1 MSGKLPAGHNGAK
14 MRQSTP
20 DHSPRGASSPDPEAN
35 NARAGLK
42 GNKDVFARIT
52 GAAFR
57 GILVAMLFAMPTL
70 ILPASATESP
80 EIILFIALLGSA
92 LAFTEYY
99 SHFPSFVEFR
109 NAPPINRMRF
119 AAAAATVGALS
130 LLAAHPLAP
139 TGLTALVQRLGGWL
153 GGQLDF
159 AYSPV
164 QLTVLMMPPQVP
176 EAVVLMVRDAA
187 GLACAVAG
195 AAIFFFGLVIR
206 VGHWPVGSG
215 AFNVWVNL
223 PLFDPT
229 TGGDVVQRLQR
240 DGRVNITAGVLLPFA
255 LPATV
260 QLASG
265 LVDPG
270 LLAAPHML
278 IWVISAWALVPASMI
293 MRGMAMLRI
302 AGLIAQKRRAACID
316 ADEAMQTA

>member
-1 MSGKLPAGHNGAK
+1 
-14 MRQSTP
+14 MRQCTP
-20 DHSPRGASSPDPEAN
+20 NPTGGLESRTQRRKRPR
-35 NARAGLK
+35 RLK

-92 LAFTEYY
+92 LAFSEYA

-109 NAPPINRMRF
+109 DAPPINRMRY
-119 AAAAATVGALS
+119 AAVAVTVGALS

-139 TGLTALVQRLGGWL
+139 TGLTALVKRLGGWL

-164 QLTVLMMPPQVP
+164 QLAVLMMPPQVS
-176 EAVVLMVRDAA
+176 EVTVLMVRDAA
-187 GLACAVAG
+187 GLACSIAGIAIAVFA
-195 AAIFFFGLVIR
+195 LVIR
-206 VGHWPVGSG
+206 IGNWPVGNGS
-215 AFNVWVNL
+215 FNVWVNL

-229 TGGDVVQRLQR
+229 AGGDVVQRLQR
-240 DGRVNITAGVLLPFA
+240 DGRVNVVGGVLLPFA
-255 LPATV
+255 LPAAVKLT
-260 QLASG
+260 SG

-278 IWVISAWALVPASMI
+278 VWAISAWALVPASMI
-293 MRGMAMLRI
+293 MRGLAMLRI
-302 AGLIAQKRRAACID
+302 ASLIAQKRRAACSD
-316 ADEAMQTA
+316 TDKALQTA

>member
-1 MSGKLPAGHNGAK
+1 M
-14 MRQSTP
+14 
-20 DHSPRGASSPDPEAN
+20 
-35 NARAGLK
+35 
-42 GNKDVFARIT
+42 FARIT

-92 LAFTEYY
+92 LAFSEYA
-99 SHFPSFVEFR
+99 SLFPSFVEFR

-119 AAAAATVGALS
+119 AAVAVTVGALS

-164 QLTVLMMPPQVP
+164 QLAVLMMPPQIS
-176 EAVVLMVRDAA
+176 EATVLMVRDAA
-187 GLACAVAG
+187 GLACSIAGIAIAVFA
-195 AAIFFFGLVIR
+195 LVIR
-206 VGHWPVGSG
+206 VGNWPVGNG

-229 TGGDVVQRLQR
+229 AGGDVVQRLQR
-240 DGRVNITAGVLLPFA
+240 DGRINIVGGVLLPFA
-255 LPATV
+255 LPAAVKLT
-260 QLASG
+260 SG

-270 LLAAPHML
+270 ILAAPHML
-278 IWVISAWALVPASMI
+278 VWAISAWALMPASMI
-293 MRGMAMLRI
+293 MRGLAMLRI
-302 AGLIAQKRRAACID
+302 AGLIAQKRRAACSD
-316 ADEAMQTA
+316 ADKALQTA

>member
-1 MSGKLPAGHNGAK
+1 M
-14 MRQSTP
+14 
-20 DHSPRGASSPDPEAN
+20 
-35 NARAGLK
+35 
-42 GNKDVFARIT
+42 FARIT

-92 LAFTEYY
+92 LAFSEYA

-119 AAAAATVGALS
+119 AAVAVTVGALS

-164 QLTVLMMPPQVP
+164 QLAVLMMPPQIS
-176 EAVVLMVRDAA
+176 EATVLMVRDAA
-187 GLACAVAG
+187 GLACSIAGIAIAVFA
-195 AAIFFFGLVIR
+195 LVIR
-206 VGHWPVGSG
+206 VGNWPVGNG

-229 TGGDVVQRLQR
+229 AGGDVVQRLQR
-240 DGRVNITAGVLLPFA
+240 DGRINIVGGVLLPFA
-255 LPATV
+255 LPAAVKLT
-260 QLASG
+260 SG

-270 LLAAPHML
+270 ILAAPHML
-278 IWVISAWALVPASMI
+278 VWAISAWALMPASMI
-293 MRGMAMLRI
+293 MRGLAMLRI
-302 AGLIAQKRRAACID
+302 AGLIAQKRRAACSD
-316 ADEAMQTA
+316 ADKALQTA

>member
-1 MSGKLPAGHNGAK
+1 MI
-14 MRQSTP
+14 
-20 DHSPRGASSPDPEAN
+20 
-35 NARAGLK
+35 
-42 GNKDVFARIT
+42 ARIT

-57 GILVAMLFAMPTL
+57 GILVAMLFAMPSL
-70 ILPASATESP
+70 ILPTAATDSP
-80 EIILFIALLGSA
+80 EIVLFIALLGAA

-99 SHFPSFVEFR
+99 AHFPSFVEFR

-119 AAAAATVGALS
+119 AVAVAAVGALS

-176 EAVVLMVRDAA
+176 EATVLMVRDAA
-187 GLACAVAG
+187 ALACSVAG
-195 AAIFFFGLVIR
+195 MAIAVFALVIR

-240 DGRVNITAGVLLPFA
+240 DGRINIVGGVLLPFA
-255 LPATV
+255 LPAAV
-260 QLASG
+260 KLASG
-265 LVDPG
+265 MVDPG
-270 LLAAPHML
+270 MLAAPHML
-278 IWVISAWALVPASMI
+278 VWVISAWALVPASMI

-302 AGLIAQKRRAACID
+302 AGLIAHKRRTACSD

>member
-1 MSGKLPAGHNGAK
+1 M
-14 MRQSTP
+14 
-20 DHSPRGASSPDPEAN
+20 
-35 NARAGLK
+35 
-42 GNKDVFARIT
+42 FARIT

-92 LAFTEYY
+92 LAFTEYN
-99 SHFPSFVEFR
+99 SHFPSIVEFR
-109 NAPPINRMRF
+109 NAPPINRLRF
-119 AAAAATVGALS
+119 AACAASVGALS
-130 LLAAHPLAP
+130 LLATHPLEP
-139 TGLTALVQRLGGWL
+139 TGLTALIHRLGGWL

-164 QLTVLMMPPQVP
+164 QLTVLMLPPQVP
-176 EAVVLMVRDAA
+176 EATVLMVRDAA
-187 GLACAVAG
+187 GLVCAIAG
-195 AAIFFFGLVIR
+195 TAIAVFALVIR

-229 TGGDVVQRLQR
+229 AGGDVVQRLQR
-240 DGRVNITAGVLLPFA
+240 DGRVNIIGGVLLPFA
-255 LPATV
+255 LPAAV
-260 QLASG
+260 KMASG

-270 LLAAPHML
+270 ILAAPHML

-293 MRGMAMLRI
+293 MRGMAMIRI
-302 AGLIAQKRRAACID
+302 AGLIEQKRRAASH
-316 ADEAMQTA
+316 AAGEALQTA

>member
-1 MSGKLPAGHNGAK
+1 

-20 DHSPRGASSPDPEAN
+20 NPTGGLKSRTQRRKRPRRS
-35 NARAGLK
+35 K

-92 LAFTEYY
+92 LAFSEYA

-119 AAAAATVGALS
+119 AAVAVTVGALS

-164 QLTVLMMPPQVP
+164 QLAVLMMPPQAS
-176 EAVVLMVRDAA
+176 EATVLMVRDAA
-187 GLACAVAG
+187 GLACSIAGIAIAVFA
-195 AAIFFFGLVIR
+195 LVIR
-206 VGHWPVGSG
+206 IGNWPVGNG

-229 TGGDVVQRLQR
+229 AGGDVVQRLQR
-240 DGRVNITAGVLLPFA
+240 DGRINIVGGVLLPFA
-255 LPATV
+255 LPAAVKLT
-260 QLASG
+260 SG

-270 LLAAPHML
+270 ILAAPHML
-278 IWVISAWALVPASMI
+278 VWAISAWALMPASMI
-293 MRGMAMLRI
+293 MRGLAMLRI
-302 AGLIAQKRRAACID
+302 AGLIAQKRRAACSD
-316 ADEAMQTA
+316 ADKALQTA

>member
-1 MSGKLPAGHNGAK
+1 M
-14 MRQSTP
+14 
-20 DHSPRGASSPDPEAN
+20 
-35 NARAGLK
+35 
-42 GNKDVFARIT
+42 FARIT

-92 LAFTEYY
+92 LAFSEYA

-119 AAAAATVGALS
+119 AAVAVTVGALS

-164 QLTVLMMPPQVP
+164 QLAVLMMPPQIS
-176 EAVVLMVRDAA
+176 EATVLMVRDAA
-187 GLACAVAG
+187 GLACSIAGIAIAVFA
-195 AAIFFFGLVIR
+195 LVIR
-206 VGHWPVGSG
+206 IGNWPVGNG

-229 TGGDVVQRLQR
+229 AGGDVVQRLQR
-240 DGRVNITAGVLLPFA
+240 DGRINIVGGVLLPFA
-255 LPATV
+255 LPAAVKLT
-260 QLASG
+260 SG

-270 LLAAPHML
+270 ILAAPHML
-278 IWVISAWALVPASMI
+278 IWAISAWALMPASMI
-293 MRGMAMLRI
+293 MRGLAMLRI
-302 AGLIAQKRRAACID
+302 AGLIAQKRRAACSD
-316 ADEAMQTA
+316 ADKALQTA

>member
-1 MSGKLPAGHNGAK
+1 M
-14 MRQSTP
+14 
-20 DHSPRGASSPDPEAN
+20 
-35 NARAGLK
+35 
-42 GNKDVFARIT
+42 KDVFARIT

-70 ILPASATESP
+70 ILPASATQSP
-80 EIILFIALLGSA
+80 EIILFLALLGCA
-92 LAFTEYY
+92 LAFSEYA

-130 LLAAHPLAP
+130 LLAAHPVAP
-139 TGLTALVQRLGGWL
+139 TGLTALVQQLGSWL
-153 GGQLDF
+153 GGHLSF

-164 QLTVLMMPPQVP
+164 QMTVLIMPPQMP

-187 GLACAVAG
+187 GLA
-195 AAIFFFGLVIR
+195 AAIAASAIAIFALVIR
-206 VGHWPVGSG
+206 VGHWPVGNG

-240 DGRVNITAGVLLPFA
+240 DGRVNIAGGALLPFA
-255 LPATV
+255 LPAAV
-260 QLASG
+260 KLASG

-270 LLAAPHML
+270 ILASPHML
-278 IWVISAWALVPASMI
+278 IWVVSAWALVPASMI

-302 AGLIAQKRRAACID
+302 AGLIALKRRAASLG
-316 ADEAMQTA
+316 ADETLQTA

>member
-1 MSGKLPAGHNGAK
+1 M
-14 MRQSTP
+14 
-20 DHSPRGASSPDPEAN
+20 
-35 NARAGLK
+35 
-42 GNKDVFARIT
+42 FARIT

-92 LAFTEYY
+92 LAFSEYA

-119 AAAAATVGALS
+119 AAVAVTVGALS

-164 QLTVLMMPPQVP
+164 QLAVLMMPPQAS
-176 EAVVLMVRDAA
+176 EATVLMVRDAA
-187 GLACAVAG
+187 GLACSIAGIAIAVFA
-195 AAIFFFGLVIR
+195 LVIR
-206 VGHWPVGSG
+206 IGNWPVGNG

-229 TGGDVVQRLQR
+229 AGGDVVQRLQR
-240 DGRVNITAGVLLPFA
+240 DGRINIVGGVLLPFA
-255 LPATV
+255 LPAAVKLT
-260 QLASG
+260 SG

-270 LLAAPHML
+270 ILAAPHML
-278 IWVISAWALVPASMI
+278 VWAISAWALMPASMI
-293 MRGMAMLRI
+293 MRGLAMLRI
-302 AGLIAQKRRAACID
+302 AGLIAQKRRAACSD
-316 ADEAMQTA
+316 ADKALQTA

>member
-1 MSGKLPAGHNGAK
+1 M
-14 MRQSTP
+14 
-20 DHSPRGASSPDPEAN
+20 
-35 NARAGLK
+35 
-42 GNKDVFARIT
+42 FARIT

-70 ILPASATESP
+70 ILPASATQSP

-92 LAFTEYY
+92 LAISEYA
-99 SHFPSFVEFR
+99 SSFPSFVEFR

-119 AAAAATVGALS
+119 AAAAAAVGSLS

-139 TGLTALVQRLGGWL
+139 TGLTALVARLGGWL

-164 QLTVLMMPPQVP
+164 QMTVLMMPPQVP
-176 EAVVLMVRDAA
+176 ETVVLMVRDAA
-187 GLACAVAG
+187 GLVSAVA
-195 AAIFFFGLVIR
+195 AIAIIVFALAIR

-240 DGRVNITAGVLLPFA
+240 DGRINIAGGVLLPFA
-255 LPATV
+255 MPAAAK
-260 QLASG
+260 LAPG
-265 LVDPG
+265 LVDLG

-302 AGLIAQKRRAACID
+302 AGLIAQKRRAAY
-316 ADEAMQTA
+316 AAPEEVLQTA

>member
-1 MSGKLPAGHNGAK
+1 M
-14 MRQSTP
+14 
-20 DHSPRGASSPDPEAN
+20 
-35 NARAGLK
+35 
-42 GNKDVFARIT
+42 KDVFARIT

-57 GILVAMLFAMPTL
+57 GILVAMLFAMPSL
-70 ILPASATESP
+70 ILPVSATDSP

-109 NAPPINRMRF
+109 SAPPINRMRF

-139 TGLTALVQRLGGWL
+139 TGLTALVKKLGGWL

-176 EAVVLMVRDAA
+176 EATVLMVRDAA
-187 GLACAVAG
+187 ALACAAAG
-195 AAIFFFGLVIR
+195 AAIALFALVVR

-215 AFNVWVNL
+215 AFNVWINL

-240 DGRVNITAGVLLPFA
+240 DARLNIICGVLLPFA
-255 LPATV
+255 LPAAV
-260 QLASG
+260 KLASG
-265 LVDPG
+265 AVDPG
-270 LLAAPHML
+270 MLAAPHL
-278 IWVISAWALVPASMI
+278 LVWVISSWALVPASMI

-302 AGLIAQKRRAACID
+302 AGLITQKRRAACS
-316 ADEAMQTA
+316 AAEEALQTA

>member
-1 MSGKLPAGHNGAK
+1 

-20 DHSPRGASSPDPEAN
+20 EHFAGGFKSGPKRQ

-42 GNKDVFARIT
+42 GMNNVFARIT

-70 ILPASATESP
+70 ILPAAATQSP

-92 LAFTEYY
+92 LAFSEYA

-130 LLAAHPLAP
+130 LLAAHPQAP
-139 TGLTALVQRLGGWL
+139 TGLTALVQRLGSWL

-187 GLACAVAG
+187 GLASAVVAT
-195 AAIFFFGLVIR
+195 AIVLFALVIR

-240 DGRVNITAGVLLPFA
+240 DGRVNIIGGVLLPFA
-255 LPATV
+255 LPAAV
-260 QLASG
+260 KLASG

-270 LLAAPHML
+270 MLAAPHML

-302 AGLIAQKRRAACID
+302 AGLIAQKRRAACAD
-316 ADEAMQTA
+316 PDEALQTA

>member
-1 MSGKLPAGHNGAK
+1 M
-14 MRQSTP
+14 
-20 DHSPRGASSPDPEAN
+20 
-35 NARAGLK
+35 
-42 GNKDVFARIT
+42 FARIT

-92 LAFTEYY
+92 LAFTEYN

-119 AAAAATVGALS
+119 AACAASVGALS
-130 LLAAHPLAP
+130 LLAAHPLEP
-139 TGLTALVQRLGGWL
+139 TGLTALVHRLGGWL

-164 QLTVLMMPPQVP
+164 QLTVLMLPPQVP
-176 EAVVLMVRDAA
+176 EATMVMVRDAA
-187 GLACAVAG
+187 GLVCAIAG
-195 AAIFFFGLVIR
+195 AAIAGFALVIR

-240 DGRVNITAGVLLPFA
+240 DARVNIIGGVLLPFV
-255 LPATV
+255 LPAAV
-260 QLASG
+260 KMASG

-270 LLAAPHML
+270 ILAAPHML

-293 MRGMAMLRI
+293 MRGMAMQRI
-302 AGLIAQKRRAACID
+302 AGLIMHKRRAAGSA
-316 ADEAMQTA
+316 ADEALQTA

>member
-1 MSGKLPAGHNGAK
+1 
-14 MRQSTP
+14 
-20 DHSPRGASSPDPEAN
+20 
-35 NARAGLK
+35 
-42 GNKDVFARIT
+42 
-52 GAAFR
+52 
-57 GILVAMLFAMPTL
+57 MLFAMPTL
-70 ILPASATESP
+70 ILPAASTDSP
-80 EIILFIALLGSA
+80 EVVLFIALLGSA

-99 SHFPSFVEFR
+99 THFPSFIEFR

-119 AAAAATVGALS
+119 GACAASLGALS

-139 TGLTALVQRLGGWL
+139 TGLTALVQRLGSWL

-176 EAVVLMVRDAA
+176 EATVLMVRDAA
-187 GLACAVAG
+187 GLAGTVAALAIAVFA
-195 AAIFFFGLVIR
+195 LVIR

-215 AFNVWVNL
+215 AFNVWINL

-229 TGGDVVQRLQR
+229 AGGDVVQRLQR
-240 DGRVNITAGVLLPFA
+240 DGRINIVGGVLLPFA
-255 LPATV
+255 LPAV
-260 QLASG
+260 VKMMSG

-270 LLAAPHML
+270 MLAAPHML

-302 AGLIAQKRRAACID
+302 SGLIAQKRRAACSN

>member
-1 MSGKLPAGHNGAK
+1 M
-14 MRQSTP
+14 
-20 DHSPRGASSPDPEAN
+20 
-35 NARAGLK
+35 
-42 GNKDVFARIT
+42 FARIT
-52 GAAFR
+52 GAAIR

-70 ILPASATESP
+70 ILPAAATESP
-80 EIILFIALLGSA
+80 EIVLFIALLGSA
-92 LAFTEYY
+92 MAFSEYV

-119 AAAAATVGALS
+119 AAAALTVGALS
-130 LLAAHPLAP
+130 LLAAHPQAP

-153 GGQLDF
+153 GSQLDF

-164 QLTVLMMPPQVP
+164 QLAVLMMPQQAPD
-176 EAVVLMVRDAA
+176 ATVLMVRDAA
-187 GLACAVAG
+187 GLACAIAG
-195 AAIFFFGLVIR
+195 AAIAVFALVIR
-206 VGHWPVGSG
+206 VGNWPVGNG

-240 DGRVNITAGVLLPFA
+240 DGRINIVAGILLPFA
-255 LPATV
+255 MPAAV
-260 QLASG
+260 KLASG

-270 LLAAPHML
+270 MLAAPHVL

-302 AGLIAQKRRAACID
+302 SGLIAQKRRAAGRD
-316 ADEAMQTA
+316 ADAAMQTA